1 MKRWRWSC
9 ARWVGVGL
17 AVLGQTT
24 AESQPSQAEPRIAPI
39 AQSPMAW
46 PDDVRDGVR
55 TFGVEPEAATP
66 LIRTLARHP
75 AALHGIDPLAGYIR
89 SRAMATAVDQV
100 LLGLRTAWLCRSE
113 AVWVD
118 QVKEARALG
127 ISEAEILRVAEGPDA
142 GWGGS
147 DVTVIRAADE
157 IYRDGFLGD
166 QTWEL
171 LSTRY
176 NAQQL
181 IDVIFTGAEYT
192 MLSML
197 ANSFGVHPD
206 LESTIRMPRDVATDS
221 SSSRVRHPSVRL
233 KTARL
238 EPIPMTEWT
247 SVQRDLL
254 DPDGTGGP
262 TLNLYTTLARHP
274 VFYRPRAIQS
284 RYIRTGS
291 TLSGRVREMLILRTG
306 WLCGAEYEWAQH
318 VKMARREGLTD
329 DEIADIA
336 RGPRAPGWEPL
347 EAALLTAADELHRDD
362 TISDETWGV
371 LSAAFDE
378 PELIDVVI
386 TVAGYKMVSIASN
399 SLGVQLEPGLTGFPE
414 AGRP

>member
-9 ARWVGVGL
+9 ARWVVVGL

-24 AESQPSQAEPRIAPI
+24 AESQPSQAEPRIVPI
-39 AQSPMAW
+39 ARSPTAW
-46 PDDVRDGVR
+46 SSNVRDGVR

-75 AALHGIDPLAGYIR
+75 AALHGIGPLAGYIR

-113 AVWVD
+113 AVWDD
-118 QVKEARALG
+118 QAQEARALG

-142 GWGGS
+142 GWTGS
-147 DVTVIRAADE
+147 DATVIRAADE
-157 IYRDGFLGD
+157 IYRDGFLSD
-166 QTWEL
+166 ETWAAL
-171 LSTRY
+171 ARRY

-181 IDVIFTGAEYT
+181 IDVIFTAAEYT

-197 ANSFGVHPD
+197 TNSFGVQPD
-206 LESTIRMPRDVATDS
+206 LESMIRMPRDVATDS
-221 SSSRVRHPSVRL
+221 NSGRVPHPPVRL
-233 KTARL
+233 ETARL
-238 EPIPMTEWT
+238 EPVPIAEWT

-284 RYIRTGS
+284 NYIRTGS

-318 VKMARREGLTD
+318 VKSARRAGLTD

-336 RGPRAPGWEPL
+336 HGPRARGWEPI
-347 EAALLTAADELHRDD
+347 EAALLTAVDELHRDD

-386 TVAGYKMVSIASN
+386 TVAGYKMVSIALN
-399 SLGVQLEPGLTGFPE
+399 SLGVQLEPGLPGFPE
-414 AGRP
+414 AGQP